1 MGADMPAVPSEREGR
16 DRPVD
21 EPAASR
27 PVKVAGL
34 TCEPGTFASYLLRP
48 VIILR
53 AYRRAY
59 LRPDLLAGLTVAA
72 VAIPQAIAYASIA
85 ELPPH
90 YGLYTAAIGAIV
102 GSLWGCSRFLA
113 TGPVNASSLVV
124 LTVLLAVALPG
135 TKTYLLAASTL
146 AILAGV
152 FRIVTALMRFG
163 ALVTLASRSVLI
175 GFTAGAAIHIGL
187 GQMKH
192 LLALDVPAMPELH
205 LTVRALLQRLNE
217 ASLSSLVLGV
227 GTLAAVIG
235 LGRIG
240 PRVPAALISI
250 VAATIA
256 GAVLHLED
264 SGVRLVG
271 EIPRSLPPLTWTAT
285 GELPGLAM
293 IQALAIGS
301 MAVAALG
308 LVEAVAASQT
318 LSRRAGDR
326 LDFNQEFL
334 GQGMANIATG
344 LFSGYPCSGSFTR
357 SALAHQSGARTHLT
371 GVFTGLT
378 VLAGILLLA
387 PWAARIPRCAIAG
400 VLLVVAWRMVDWEG
414 MGRVLRT
421 SRSET
426 AVMTVTFGAT
436 LVLPLDFAV
445 LAGVTFSLAFFI
457 IRSSLPR
464 VVPVVPDRT
473 FRHLVHDPSRPV
485 CPQLG
490 ILNIRGPLFFGA
502 VYHIEDE
509 LRHNHERH
517 PGQNQLMLRMN
528 GVDICDLT
536 GVEMLEAAVRE
547 HRQLGGDVWLVRP
560 RRPVLKVLEQSGF
573 LDQTLGRDHV
583 LPQEGA
589 IETLFDRVLDP
600 AVCIYECE
608 HRVFAECQGIEKHVY
623 APALSPE
630 ARRPH
635 TQRRFISQE
644 RFQELA
650 DREDTL
656 VVDIRE
662 PEEYRSGHVPGASSL
677 PLRKLAE
684 EWQELPV
691 DRTILLVCR
700 SGRRSARAL
709 HMLEDGGLT
718 EIYALDGG
726 ILGWRA
732 RGLPLMSA
740 EETVAETYDGRTP
753 LLLPTAASGRQK
765 GVLAAM
771 RRRTVAEDLDR
782 TLMRMSRNED
792 PQVLASSLARE
803 LERRAET
810 PSATGAITRLDGAR
824 PVLVVSSLLTRRV
837 AFRRMLLAAYLETI
851 TNLERIVHGELQLL
865 LLGDILFSEQA
876 EIWRAI
882 RGEYRAAFSP
892 ETGELGLTPLL
903 DQEMT
908 AAFGLATMIN
918 ALQNQSSG
926 VVLLGGRCAEIAEA
940 GTAGDGRTASNGH
953 EPSRGD
959 IVRSWVLSRLGP
971 ALAESYLSRERS
983 LPALAVYEGQSGGAR
998 FLASRSEPTRDC
1010 SLDEI
1015 ESHGASALGEASSNA
1030 DQGSYASNLL
1040 SRVFGPARD
1049 GSRYLVAGGEAAE
1062 GISSS
1067 AGSPVVRIGRSGHL
1081 VAILARPGEIDLDV
1095 HTLPG

>member
-1 MGADMPAVPSEREGR
+1 MPEDRREGN
-16 DRPVD
+16 DR
-21 EPAASR
+21 ERSANEQSASR

-34 TCEPGTFASYLLRP
+34 TCEPGSFASYLLRP

-90 YGLYTAAIGAIV
+90 YGLYTAAVGAIV

-124 LTVLLAVALPG
+124 LTVLLAVAHPG
-135 TKTYLLAASTL
+135 TTTYLLAASTL

-152 FRIVTALMRFG
+152 FRIVTALLRFG

-192 LLALDVPAMPELH
+192 LLALDVHATPQLH
-205 LTVRALLQRLNE
+205 LTLRALLERTGE
-217 ASLSSLVLGV
+217 ANLPSLVLGL

-235 LGRIG
+235 LGHIG
-240 PRVPAALISI
+240 PRVPAALIAI
-250 VAATIA
+250 IAATVA
-256 GAVLHLED
+256 GALLHLED
-264 SGVRLVG
+264 AGVRLVG
-271 EIPRSLPPLTWTAT
+271 EIPRSLPPPTWTTT

-334 GQGMANIATG
+334 GQGMANVAAG

-387 PWAARIPRCAIAG
+387 PGAARIPRSAIAG

-414 MGRVLRT
+414 MRRVLRT

-426 AVMTVTFGAT
+426 AIMAITFGAT

-536 GVEMLEAAVRE
+536 GVEMLEATVRE

-635 TQRRFISQE
+635 TARRFISQE
-644 RFQELA
+644 RFQEMA
-650 DREDTL
+650 DRKGTQ

-662 PEEYRSGHVPGASSL
+662 PAEYQSGHIPGASSL

-684 EWQELPV
+684 QWQELPT
-691 DRTILLVCR
+691 DRTVLLVCR

-709 HMLEDGGLT
+709 HLLEDAGLT
-718 EIYALDGG
+718 EVFALEGG
-726 ILGWRA
+726 ILGWRS

-782 TLMRMSRNED
+782 LLMRMSRNED

-803 LERRAET
+803 LEGRTGTA
-810 PSATGAITRLDGAR
+810 SADGAVTRLDGAR
-824 PVLVVSSLLTRRV
+824 PVLVVSGLLTRRV
-837 AFRRMLLAAYLETI
+837 SLRRMLLAAYLEKI

-865 LLGDILFSEQA
+865 LLGKVLLSERA
-876 EIWRAI
+876 EVWRAI
-882 RGEYRAAFSP
+882 RGEFRAAFSP
-892 ETGELGLTPLL
+892 RTGELGMTPLL
-903 DQEMT
+903 DSEMT
-908 AAFGLATMIN
+908 AGFGLATMIR
-918 ALQNQSSG
+918 ALQNESSG
-926 VVLLGGRCAEIAEA
+926 VVLLGGRDTEIAEP
-940 GTAGDGRTASNGH
+940 GRGGEGSTAVAEH
-953 EPSRGD
+953 EESRGE
-959 IVRSWVLSRLGP
+959 IVRSWILSRLGP
-971 ALAESYLSRERS
+971 DLAERYLSRERA
-983 LPALAVYEGQSGGAR
+983 LPALAIHEGESGGIR
-998 FLASRSEPTRDC
+998 FLASRSAPSRDC
-1010 SLDEI
+1010 SLEEI
-1015 ESHGASALGEASSNA
+1015 ESRGAAALGDPSLDPDGGGHASS
-1030 DQGSYASNLL
+1030 LL
-1040 SRVFGPARD
+1040 RSVFGPAWEE
-1049 GSRYLVAGGEAAE
+1049 SRYLVAGGDAE
-1062 GISSS
+1062 EGLSIM
-1067 AGSPVVRIGRSGHL
+1067 AGSPVIRMGRSGHL
-1081 VAILARPGEIDLDV
+1081 VAVLVRPGQKDLEV
-1095 HTLPG
+1095 HALPGE